1 MNDISF
7 AAFTRNMYAEAMK
20 ERRAYLEKEISY
32 EEYILNN
39 LDLLYERYQVR
50 ETLDD

>member
-7 AAFTRNMYAEAMK
+7 GAFTRNMYAEAMK

-32 EEYILNN
+32 EEYLHNN
-39 LDLLYERYQVR
+39 LDFLHERYQVWK
-50 ETLDD
+50 TLDD